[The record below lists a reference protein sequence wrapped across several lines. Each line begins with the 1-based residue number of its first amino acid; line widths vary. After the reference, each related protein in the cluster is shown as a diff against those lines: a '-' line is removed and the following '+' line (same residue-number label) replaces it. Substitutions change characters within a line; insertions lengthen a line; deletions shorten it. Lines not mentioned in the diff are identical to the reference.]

1 MVPLEWYGHPKKCTR
16 KVLIMPFPYIF
27 HVKNKG
33 EAMPFSL
40 KLKVNPKLGMLIC
53 GGTTKVNYWTW
64 VSSEQQQR
72 KPEFSM
78 YENY

>member
-1 MVPLEWYGHPKKCTR
+1 
-16 KVLIMPFPYIF
+16 MPFPYIF

-53 GGTTKVNYWTW
+53 GGTKKSIIGHGFPQ
-64 VSSEQQQR
+64 SSNR
-72 KPEFSM
+72 
-78 YENY
+78 ENQNFPCMKIINFTVKTNLL

>member
-1 MVPLEWYGHPKKCTR
+1 MVPLERYGHPKKCAR

-27 HVKNKG
+27 HIKNKG
-33 EAMPFSL
+33 EAIPFSL
-40 KLKVNPKLGMLIC
+40 KLKVNPKLG
-53 GGTTKVNYWTW
+53 TTKVNYRTW